1 MAKKT
6 TTQNLG
12 SRGQANLN
20 IIAAAGQR
28 FAPIKTDISGY
39 MKALGNVAE
48 VLVNAQQNAL
58 KRTEGVDLTD
68 EIKSSEIFGQD
79 LKDKRNEALTHI
91 KTMRNTLPFTK
102 KHKEAKT
109 KYEQLKKDI
118 ESTPQFFNDVE
129 GLQKQLD
136 QVVVEDINNP
146 DVQYVNISGIE
157 SDAKTNY
164 LLAFYNKKWT
174 SDGGMYDPDGDG
186 PEKAFPWFD
195 IQDGVK
201 KIFSGE
207 FKENGEPLY
216 KLPKDIDLSFVKAD
230 AGKNMYNNINNFLE
244 QTAKN
249 ARNLDVKEFE
259 RLKNTL
265 KTNLLNAKQNDPLGF
280 QNMLVSNNFLISEN
294 ETTNFLTYYM
304 KEVLTT
310 DEDVPQELKEKLN
323 ALFDTYKDNPLQKQ
337 AMQTLYKAISQYDQ
351 DLGKDMDNFLDKVLS
366 INKDIQKN

>member
-6 TTQNLG
+6 TTQSLG
-12 SRGQANLN
+12 ARGQANLN

-118 ESTPQFFNDVE
+118 ESTPQFFNDVQN
-129 GLQKQLD
+129 LQKQLD

-146 DVQYVNISGIE
+146 DVKYVNISGIE

-186 PEKAFPWFD
+186 PEKAFPWFS

-230 AGKNMYNNINNFLE
+230 AGKNMYNKINNFI
-244 QTAKN
+244 TKTGKAG
-249 ARNLDVKEFE
+249 NLKVEEFE
-259 RLKNTL
+259 RLKNGL
-265 KTNLLNAKQNDPLGF
+265 KTDLLNAKQNDPLGF
-280 QNMLVSNNFLISEN
+280 QNMLVSNNFLISED

-304 KEVLTT
+304 KEVLAT

-323 ALFDTYKDNPLQKQ
+323 ALFDTYEDNPQQKK
-337 AMQTLYKAISQYDQ
+337 AMQSLYKAISQYDQ
-351 DLGKDMDNFLDKVLS
+351 DLGKDMEKFLDKVLS